1 MEGHLVFEVGGTR
14 FALEV
19 SDVTE
24 VFRATEVRAMPA
36 SERSL
41 AGRSLGLVDARGRSV
56 PVLDLRSD
64 LTCPGDVVVPVR
76 RDLAGLVVDHVVS
89 VLRAGALLLEAD
101 LPPALP
107 SYARGVLRPAGGG
120 EPLLWVAFPEVPEPG
135 DPAYEARAE
144 PALGEPV
151 LEQNRPAEFRQSEFR
166 QSEFRQSEPDLTVV
180 S

>member
-14 FALEV
+14 FALDV

-24 VFRATEVRAMPA
+24 VLRATEVRAMPM

-41 AGRSLGLVDARGRSV
+41 AGRGLGLVDARGRSV

-64 LTCPGDVVVPVR
+64 LTRPGDVVVPVR
-76 RDLAGLVVDHVVS
+76 RDLAGLVVDRVVS
-89 VLRAGALLLEAD
+89 VLRAGVLLPESD

-120 EPLLWVAFPEVPEPG
+120 DALLWVVFPEVVEPG
-135 DPAYEARAE
+135 DSAYDARAE

-151 LEQNRPAEFRQSEFR
+151 LEQSQPVEPQPKESLQAQS
-166 QSEFRQSEPDLTVV
+166 DLAVV

>member
-14 FALEV
+14 FALDV

-24 VFRATEVRAMPA
+24 VLRATEVRTMPV
-36 SERSL
+36 SGRSL
-41 AGRSLGLVDARGRSV
+41 AGRGLGLVDARGRSV

-64 LTCPGDVVVPVR
+64 LTRPGDVVVPVR

-89 VLRAGALLLEAD
+89 VLRAGVLLPESD
-101 LPPALP
+101 FPPALP

-120 EPLLWVAFPEVPEPG
+120 DSLLWVAFPEVPEPG
-135 DPAYEARAE
+135 DPAYDARAE

-151 LEQNRPAEFRQSEFR
+151 LEQSQLAESPQTE
-166 QSEFRQSEPDLTVV
+166 QDLAIV